1 MRKIKSWLNL
11 DLFLF
16 DGSAATTAT
25 AAGDA
30 SGTAEGVTAQD
41 AAAQS
46 GEKQVTQTPAAE
58 KNAEQPEKS
67 KEQREAEFEKLISGE
82 YRDLYK
88 NRTSKL
94 IQERLK
100 DYKETTSKLESY
112 QPVIE
117 AAMKRF
123 GVKTLDELQKAM
135 YIDNGNLEQ
144 EALEKGISVEQ
155 LKRIR
160 EQEYENMRKDQELQ
174 RLKAEKE
181 RIEAEKRAEAERQKM
196 YESWQKDESAI
207 QKELD
212 PNFSLLNAI
221 QNPEFADLLN
231 RGVSVMRA
239 YKAVYYDDHIAK
251 IAKYAR
257 DKGMKDAADT
267 IKANG
272 QRPSENLSSA
282 NAPAAV
288 MQDPRKYTDDYW
300 EQIDRE
306 VRSGKVIKIR

>member
-1 MRKIKSWLNL
+1 MRTIKNWLNL
-11 DLFLF
+11 SLFLF

-25 AAGDA
+25 AAGEA
-30 SGTAEGVTAQD
+30 SGTAEGVTAQY

-58 KNAEQPEKS
+58 IQEQPES
-67 KEQREAEFEKLISGE
+67 KEQLEAEFEKLINGK
-82 YRDLYK
+82 YREFYK
-88 NRTSKL
+88 ERTSK
-94 IQERLK
+94 IVQERLK
-100 DYKETTSKLESY
+100 DYKDKSAKLDSY
-112 QPVIE
+112 QPIIE
-117 AAMKRF
+117 AALKRF
-123 GVKTLDELQKAM
+123 GAKDLDELQKAM

-282 NAPAAV
+282 NAPVAV
-288 MQDPRKYTDDYW
+288 IQDPRKYTDDYW

>member
-25 AAGDA
+25 AAGEA
-30 SGTAEGVTAQD
+30 SSTTEGVTAQY
-41 AAAQS
+41 AAAQKS
-46 GEKQVTQTPAAE
+46 GENQATQTPAAE
-58 KNAEQPEKS
+58 IQEQPES
-67 KEQREAEFEKLISGE
+67 REQLEAEFEKLINGK
-82 YRDLYK
+82 YRDFYK
-88 NRTSKL
+88 ERTSK
-94 IQERLK
+94 IVQERLK
-100 DYKETTSKLESY
+100 DYKEKSAKLDSY
-112 QPVIE
+112 QPIIE
-117 AAMKRF
+117 AALKRF
-123 GVKTLDELQKAM
+123 GAKDLDELQKAM
-135 YIDNGNLEQ
+135 YIDNGKLEE
-144 EALEKGISVEQ
+144 EALEKGISVDQ
-155 LKRIR
+155 LKRIK

-272 QRPSENLSSA
+272 QRPSENISSSSA
-282 NAPAAV
+282 PVAV
-288 MQDPRKYTDDYW
+288 IQDPRKYTDDYW